1 MEALAVVRVDEEDD
15 GVDLREVILPHAAR
29 DLVTA
34 QIKGAELDL
43 RDRELL
49 GRRVLRRVVLRQLL
63 VLEHVQQRGFA
74 GIVQAQEENLGVFVR
89 QAEIV
94 ERRPHPV
101 EEEHGGKR
109 PSGRLLLCTRPR
121 PAPRRQRTF
130 DAAASEDF
138 HPQNAPL
145 AGE

>member
-1 MEALAVVRVDEEDD
+1 METLAVVGIDEEDD
-15 GVDLREVILPHAAR
+15 GVNLREVVLPHAAR

-43 RDRELL
+43 RNRELL
-49 GRRVLRRVVLRQLL
+49 GRRVLRRIVLRQLL
-63 VLEHVQQRGFA
+63 VLEHVQQRRLA

-94 ERRPHPV
+94 KRRPHPI

-109 PSGRLLLCTRPR
+109 EVRGETQAHRRKVLPRGRT
-121 PAPRRQRTF
+121 
-130 DAAASEDF
+130 
-138 HPQNAPL
+138 
-145 AGE
+145 

>member
-1 MEALAVVRVDEEDD
+1 METLAVVGIDEEDD
-15 GVDLREVILPHAAR
+15 GVNLREVVLPHAAR

-43 RDRELL
+43 RNRELL
-49 GRRVLRRVVLRQLL
+49 GRRVLRRIVLRQLL
-63 VLEHVQQRGFA
+63 VLEHVQQRRLA

-94 ERRPHPV
+94 KRRPHPI

-109 PSGRLLLCTRPR
+109 AKCVERLKVPR
-121 PAPRRQRTF
+121 G
-130 DAAASEDF
+130 SDF
-138 HPQNAPL
+138 C
-145 AGE
+145 